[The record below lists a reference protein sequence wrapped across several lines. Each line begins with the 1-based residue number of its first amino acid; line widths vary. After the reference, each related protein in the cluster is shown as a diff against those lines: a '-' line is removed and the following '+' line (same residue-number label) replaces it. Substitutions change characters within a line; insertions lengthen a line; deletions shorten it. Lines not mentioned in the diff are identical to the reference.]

1 MKIIPILLILCGI
14 TIIYIPNIL
23 EYIMGGILIFFGLN
37 WLLLGGIFQMFKNK
51 KSGKKG
57 HGDDYVQFGKYKI
70 FK

>member
-1 MKIIPILLILCGI
+1 MKIIPILLLTFG
-14 TIIYIPNIL
+14 TIIIVFPDIIAYL
-23 EYIMGGILIFFGLN
+23 LGGLFIFLGLN
-37 WLLLGGIFQMFKNK
+37 GLLLGGLFQKFNK